1 MDPEQPIADWEV
13 VRSETEQMES
23 LQSLSDF
30 GEFDLE
36 PIQQQ
41 ELRWLN

>member
-1 MDPEQPIADWEV
+1 MADWEV
-13 VRSETEQMES
+13 VRSEMEQIEP

-36 PIQQQ
+36 PVLQQ